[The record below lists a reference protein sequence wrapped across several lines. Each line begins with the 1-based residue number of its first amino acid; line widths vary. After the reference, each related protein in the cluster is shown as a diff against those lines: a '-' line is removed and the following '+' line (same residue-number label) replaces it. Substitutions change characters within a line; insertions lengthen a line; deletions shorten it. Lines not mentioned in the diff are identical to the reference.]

1 MDQINHISYEL
12 PYFSRAVLDAD
23 GKPDRTKAPVLELDG
38 PRSKDLISTLRAHH
52 MILDPTVALYESFL
66 NTKPLEPGLDH
77 VAPQLREALD
87 GPPAPADKAA
97 LTNARWQ
104 ALMATL
110 RALHVAGVP
119 IVAGTD
125 QAIPGYSLHP
135 CSSRHLELT
144 ARWRG
149 LRLQHCNQTLE
160 D

>member
-1 MDQINHISYEL
+1 
-12 PYFSRAVLDAD
+12 
-23 GKPDRTKAPVLELDG
+23 
-38 PRSKDLISTLRAHH
+38 